1 MTPRRPLVLVP
12 GLTCDAEVWQ
22 EQVTALGSSCHIQVA
37 EHGLADTLGA
47 MAERILVDAPP
58 RFALAGHSMGGR
70 VALEVMM
77 RAPERVERL
86 ALLDTDFEGLA
97 PGEAGERE
105 RLNRF
110 RLVDI
115 ARRQGMN
122 AMAREWAWGMVHTD
136 HRDDEGL
143 MEQIH
148 RMVARAP
155 LAQFEAQIRALLRRP
170 GHADVLPGIRVPT
183 LVLCGHED
191 SWCALERHEDMA
203 ARIPGSVLVDVPH
216 CGHMCT
222 MEQPEIVSA
231 ALQAWLEDR
240 PQLFAIN
247 RHRKESADVPARNVF
262 GN

>member
-1 MTPRRPLVLVP
+1 MTPRRPLVLIP

-22 EQVTALGSSCHIQVA
+22 EQVAALGSSCHIQVT

-47 MAERILVDAPP
+47 MAERLLADAPP

-70 VALEVMM
+70 VALEVVA

-86 ALLDTDFEGLA
+86 ALLDTGFEGLA
-97 PGEAGERE
+97 AGEAGERE
-105 RLNRF
+105 RLNRH

-115 ARRQGMN
+115 ARRQGMS
-122 AMAREWAWGMVHTD
+122 AMAREWAWGMVHPE
-136 HRDDEGL
+136 HRDDEAL
-143 MEQIH
+143 MERIH
-148 RMVARAP
+148 RMVARTP
-155 LAQFEAQIRALLRRP
+155 LAQFEAQIHALLRRP
-170 GHADVLPGIRVPT
+170 DRAGLLPAIRVPT

-191 SWCALERHEDMA
+191 SWSPLERHEDMA
-203 ARIPGSVLVDVPH
+203 ARIPASVLVDVPH

-222 MEQPEIVSA
+222 MEQPEIISA

-240 PQLFAIN
+240 PQLFAIT
-247 RHRKESADVPARNVF
+247 RHRKESADVPARNVY